1 MIIGVQG
8 SKNFD
13 DYNIFLRA
21 MGTALSMLEKDG
33 KEIVVYSAGP
43 SNINTMCLEFVN
55 VTERSLKG
63 RGVKIKMQKAPAS
76 WLRSNHKMI
85 DYFVYLGKPKE
96 SLSDLALYMEK
107 KGIELGVYRY

>member
-21 MGTALSMLEKDG
+21 MGTALSTL
-33 KEIVVYSAGP
+33 KEGDTEVIIYSAGP
-43 SNINTMCLEFVN
+43 SRINAMSMEFTNI
-55 VTERSLKG
+55 TERSMKS
-63 RGVKIKMQKAPAS
+63 RGLKIKMLKAPIR
-76 WLRSNHKMI
+76 WLKANI
-85 DYFVYLGKPKE
+85 DTVDYFVYLGKPKE
-96 SLSDLALYMEK
+96 NLSDLADLADK